1 MKAVAILQSSYIP
14 WKGYF
19 DIINSVDE
27 FVWYD
32 DVQYTKNDWRNRNR
46 IITANGTQWMT
57 VPCSG
62 KGGLLIN
69 QVELKNPRW
78 QEKHWKTL
86 SNAYSKAPYFS
97 LYREFFEELYL
108 GCQWKILYQMNRAFI
123 EKISREILGINTIFN
138 DSIDYDVQGGKQ
150 DRLISL
156 IEKSGATNYISG
168 PAAKNYIDED
178 RFHQHNISIEWMD
191 YSGYPSY
198 PQIYGEFT
206 HTVSILDLL
215 FNVGDEAPWYI
226 WGWREDAET
235 NKPQ

>member
-19 DIINSVDE
+19 DIIHTVDE

-86 SNAYSKAPYFS
+86 CNAYSKAPYFS

-108 GCQWKILYQMNRAFI
+108 GCRWKILYQMNCTFI
-123 EKISREILGINTIFN
+123 EKISQEILGINTTFS
-138 DSIDYDVQGGKQ
+138 DSMDYDVQGGKQ
-150 DRLISL
+150 DRLISIL
-156 IEKSGATNYISG
+156 EKSGAKTYISG

-178 RFHQHNISIEWMD
+178 RFRYHNINIEWMD
-191 YSGYPSY
+191 YSGYPDY
-198 PQIYGEFT
+198 PQIYGDFT

-215 FNVGDEAPWYI
+215 FNVGEEAPWYI
-226 WGWREDAET
+226 WGWREDAVKNEHR
-235 NKPQ
+235 